1 MVQTPIYA
9 VSTLAL
15 PTRTNVVL
23 NASLGETRSRRQSAA
38 VVSRLNT
45 RGGVNEWLQLVA
57 GVSMAATSA
66 LDGLD
71 FQALLRDDGFTLD
84 NDLDTL
90 FVMWATTL
98 VLFMQV
104 PFCTQSSIR
113 SSSFLVRLG
122 TAGFV
127 SVYVLSTRCPKACV
141 LAQVQWR
148 SLRSRA
154 NTFAFDADC

>member
-1 MVQTPIYA
+1 
-9 VSTLAL
+9 
-15 PTRTNVVL
+15 
-23 NASLGETRSRRQSAA
+23 
-38 VVSRLNT
+38 
-45 RGGVNEWLQLVA
+45 
-57 GVSMAATSA
+57 MAATSA

-127 SVYVLSTRCPKACV
+127 SVYVLST
-141 LAQVQWR
+141 L
-148 SLRSRA
+148 SLIHI
-154 NTFAFDADC
+154 